1 MYYLKFFLHRLL
13 KTNFDKLMIV
23 SIALLKQCRTNVVK
37 KFLANIIIIK
47 MLRTK
52 DYNFVKK
59 ILTQVI

>member
-37 KFLANIIIIK
+37 KILANIIIIK